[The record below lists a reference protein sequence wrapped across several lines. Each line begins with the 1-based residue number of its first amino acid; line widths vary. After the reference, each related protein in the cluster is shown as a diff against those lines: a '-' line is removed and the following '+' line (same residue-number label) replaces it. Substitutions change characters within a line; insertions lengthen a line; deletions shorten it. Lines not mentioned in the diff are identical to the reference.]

1 MNTATNNP
9 QADLASP
16 PVPQDWADGQ
26 QAILY
31 EHCNSCGKTTYFR
44 RGFCPRCGATPVA
57 VRTSAGNGTVY
68 AATTVV
74 RAPSPE
80 WKAIAPYALVL
91 VNLDEGIRIM
101 AHGTP
106 GLAIGEPVRIGWLRI
121 GEKLIPRAEPLMP
134 EIHRHAN
141 P

>member
-1 MNTATNNP
+1 MNSAENNMQTSAGNP
-9 QADLASP
+9 QA
-16 PVPQDWADGQ
+16 PQDWADGQ

-31 EHCNSCGKTTYFR
+31 EHCDSCGKATYFR
-44 RGFCPRCGATPVA
+44 RGFCPRCGATPVV

-91 VNLDEGIRIM
+91 VDLDEGIRVM

-106 GLAIGEPVRIGWLRI
+106 GLVIGELVRIGWLRI
-121 GEKLIPRAEPLMP
+121 GERLVPRAEPRAP
-134 EIHRHAN
+134 ASQGHAKQ
-141 P
+141 